1 MVNAGNIQNSGIEI
15 ALNTTPIKT
24 KDWQWDLD
32 FTYTRNRS
40 KIVSLH
46 PNVANYI
53 ELSGYVNAY
62 DYHIGSV
69 AKVGESYGVLMS
81 DVTQARNENGVPL
94 LEWDDSW
101 RGAYRAQSKT
111 AEVVGNMTP
120 DFLGSVA
127 TTLTWKDL
135 SLNIGLDMRFG
146 GLVASYCNLYGTQA
160 GWTESSLQYRDP
172 EHGGMTW
179 TSQYADS
186 KGIQYTDGMIPEGV
200 FKEGTIA
207 TLVDGTKMDVSGLSY
222 AQLVQEG
229 KLEPT
234 HAGSW
239 YGNNYAWGAQTIDDI
254 WVHKLSYIA
263 LRNITVNYRLPNS
276 ISHKLGAKGLNLSFS
291 ARNLGYLYNSLPNN
305 LNPESVRSN
314 SASEFRIRGF
324 ALYSKLHIYN

>member
-1 MVNAGNIQNSGIEI
+1 M
-15 ALNTTPIKT
+15 
-24 KDWQWDLD
+24 
-32 FTYTRNRS
+32 
-40 KIVSLH
+40 H

-135 SLNIGLDMRFG
+135 SLNVGLDMRFG

-200 FKEGTIA
+200 LKKE
-207 TLVDGTKMDVSGLSY
+207 
-222 AQLVQEG
+222 QLQPWWMEQ
-229 KLEPT
+229 KWMSADCLT
-234 HAGSW
+234 HSW
-239 YGNNYAWGAQTIDDI
+239 YRKENWNPLMP
-254 WVHKLSYIA
+254 VHGMEIIIHGEHRQLM
-263 LRNITVNYRLPNS
+263 T
-276 ISHKLGAKGLNLSFS
+276 F
-291 ARNLGYLYNSLPNN
+291 GYTS
-305 LNPESVRSN
+305 
-314 SASEFRIRGF
+314 
-324 ALYSKLHIYN
+324 

>member
-1 MVNAGNIQNSGIEI
+1 
-15 ALNTTPIKT
+15 
-24 KDWQWDLD
+24 
-32 FTYTRNRS
+32 
-40 KIVSLH
+40 
-46 PNVANYI
+46 
-53 ELSGYVNAY
+53 
-62 DYHIGSV
+62 
-69 AKVGESYGVLMS
+69 MS

-135 SLNIGLDMRFG
+135 SLNVGLDMRFG
-146 GLVASYCNLYGTQA
+146 GLVASYCNFIRNSGRLDRKFF
-160 GWTESSLQYRDP
+160 LQYRDP

-229 KLEPT
+229 KTGT
-234 HAGSW
+234 HSCRFMVW
-239 YGNNYAWGAQTIDDI
+239 
-254 WVHKLSYIA
+254 K
-263 LRNITVNYRLPNS
+263 
-276 ISHKLGAKGLNLSFS
+276 
-291 ARNLGYLYNSLPNN
+291 
-305 LNPESVRSN
+305 
-314 SASEFRIRGF
+314 
-324 ALYSKLHIYN
+324 

>member
-1 MVNAGNIQNSGIEI
+1 M
-15 ALNTTPIKT
+15 
-24 KDWQWDLD
+24 
-32 FTYTRNRS
+32 
-40 KIVSLH
+40 H

-135 SLNIGLDMRFG
+135 SLNVGLDMRFG

-186 KGIQYTDGMIPEGV
+186 KGIQYTDGMIPERC
-200 FKEGTIA
+200 F
-207 TLVDGTKMDVSGLSY
+207 
-222 AQLVQEG
+222 
-229 KLEPT
+229 
-234 HAGSW
+234 
-239 YGNNYAWGAQTIDDI
+239 
-254 WVHKLSYIA
+254 
-263 LRNITVNYRLPNS
+263 
-276 ISHKLGAKGLNLSFS
+276 
-291 ARNLGYLYNSLPNN
+291 
-305 LNPESVRSN
+305 
-314 SASEFRIRGF
+314 
-324 ALYSKLHIYN
+324 

>member
-1 MVNAGNIQNSGIEI
+1 MKTVYLCWSGMTAGEAHIEH
-15 ALNTTPIKT
+15 K
-24 KDWQWDLD
+24 
-32 FTYTRNRS
+32 
-40 KIVSLH
+40 
-46 PNVANYI
+46 
-53 ELSGYVNAY
+53 
-62 DYHIGSV
+62 
-69 AKVGESYGVLMS
+69 
-81 DVTQARNENGVPL
+81 
-94 LEWDDSW
+94 
-101 RGAYRAQSKT
+101 SKT

-135 SLNIGLDMRFG
+135 SLNVGLDMRFG

-229 KLEPT
+229 KTGT
-234 HAGSW
+234 HSCRFMVW
-239 YGNNYAWGAQTIDDI
+239 
-254 WVHKLSYIA
+254 K
-263 LRNITVNYRLPNS
+263 
-276 ISHKLGAKGLNLSFS
+276 
-291 ARNLGYLYNSLPNN
+291 
-305 LNPESVRSN
+305 
-314 SASEFRIRGF
+314 
-324 ALYSKLHIYN
+324 

>member
-1 MVNAGNIQNSGIEI
+1 MGSG
-15 ALNTTPIKT
+15 LHLYT
-24 KDWQWDLD
+24 KQ
-32 FTYTRNRS
+32 S

-200 FKEGTIA
+200 LKKE
-207 TLVDGTKMDVSGLSY
+207 
-222 AQLVQEG
+222 QLRPWWMEQKWMSAVC
-229 KLEPT
+229 LT
-234 HAGSW
+234 HSW
-239 YGNNYAWGAQTIDDI
+239 YRKENWSPLMP
-254 WVHKLSYIA
+254 VHGMEIIMHGEHRQLM
-263 LRNITVNYRLPNS
+263 T
-276 ISHKLGAKGLNLSFS
+276 F
-291 ARNLGYLYNSLPNN
+291 GYTS
-305 LNPESVRSN
+305 
-314 SASEFRIRGF
+314 
-324 ALYSKLHIYN
+324 